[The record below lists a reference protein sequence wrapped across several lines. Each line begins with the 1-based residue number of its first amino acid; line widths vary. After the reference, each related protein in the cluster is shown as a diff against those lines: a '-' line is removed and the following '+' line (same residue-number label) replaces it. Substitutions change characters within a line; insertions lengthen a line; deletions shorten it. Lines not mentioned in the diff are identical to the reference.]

1 MPSVSD
7 APRPTP
13 VCLCHV
19 VCFFLVASAR
29 SSWSFRTPG
38 AVVPQISAMP
48 SLVLTLAFSLSTCF
62 CVCVFFFHLLVCLVI
77 FFFVLKAGCDVPGEN
92 CGAAGP
98 SADGFTLR
106 LLGVGLF
113 LPILPF
119 AAAAASG
126 AAIPFGFLA
135 LVSPL
140 GLPHTASEP
149 CSSCSPNACF
159 PTGAQRTWRGG
170 VGAGR
175 ASCGLGTLSQSFGK
189 AELGGSPIRIA

>member
-1 MPSVSD
+1 MPCD
-7 APRPTP
+7 
-13 VCLCHV
+13 
-19 VCFFLVASAR
+19 FFL
-29 SSWSFRTPG
+29 
-38 AVVPQISAMP
+38 
-48 SLVLTLAFSLSTCF
+48 
-62 CVCVFFFHLLVCLVI
+62 
-77 FFFVLKAGCDVPGEN
+77 FVLKAGCDVPGEN

-159 PTGAQRTWRGG
+159 PTGAQRT
-170 VGAGR
+170 
-175 ASCGLGTLSQSFGK
+175 
-189 AELGGSPIRIA
+189 

>member
-1 MPSVSD
+1 MPCD
-7 APRPTP
+7 
-13 VCLCHV
+13 
-19 VCFFLVASAR
+19 FFL
-29 SSWSFRTPG
+29 
-38 AVVPQISAMP
+38 
-48 SLVLTLAFSLSTCF
+48 
-62 CVCVFFFHLLVCLVI
+62 
-77 FFFVLKAGCDVPGEN
+77 FVLKAGCDVPGEN

-149 CSSCSPNACF
+149 CSSCLFSYRSPKDVA
-159 PTGAQRTWRGG
+159 GRRG
-170 VGAGR
+170 GR
-175 ASCGLGTLSQSFGK
+175 ASVLWPWDSVRSPLARPSWAVPPSALRDRGTRAGPSLPAGGLGAGEIVRLEGR
-189 AELGGSPIRIA
+189 LC